1 MPKSKGTKHLSFGA
15 LLEVAMSKKCT
26 LFWREAHFE
35 VKMHK
40 ADHSQT
46 TLIRRCLPEV
56 SSRLNWNVRSPS
68 GQQRDGLLLW
78 PASARWLTAAPVT
91 SIKKNKHRG
100 LKLWL
105 HVSFLSKGMIGPFFS
120 YQQMRHLYYFRKCHW
135 LHGFTWFYHHVFLV
149 RRWFTVNIAIQ
160 RGYSLWTKIMNSLR
174 PNVASDKVRMAIE
187 RDQASI
193 HWWGGLCYPSE
204 IKHGNRKPPN

>member
-1 MPKSKGTKHLSFGA
+1 MYVPPAGSKGTGSYYDQPQHADS
-15 LLEVAMSKKCT
+15 LL
-26 LFWREAHFE
+26 
-35 VKMHK
+35 
-40 ADHSQT
+40 
-46 TLIRRCLPEV
+46 P
-56 SSRLNWNVRSPS
+56 
-68 GQQRDGLLLW
+68 LW
-78 PASARWLTAAPVT
+78 PPF
-91 SIKKNKHRG
+91 KKNKHRG

-149 RRWFTVNIAIQ
+149 RLWFTVNIAIQ